1 MRFSLLAV
9 IFSLATAPL
18 AAQVAPALPGSPA
31 LARDT
36 MAAGPSLSLDDA
48 LALARR
54 NNPDLQ
60 QTLESRRTAR
70 ASQRSAYG
78 SLLPSADVSLGGQY
92 QEGGRQ
98 RFNGIELGS
107 NPNTVGSN
115 YSLALSYRLNAANV
129 IAPRTAAA
137 RRDAV
142 EADITGAQESLRSIV
157 TQQYLTVLQAAA
169 KASLA
174 DTLVAAAQQQV
185 ALARARAAAGA
196 ATSLDVRRA
205 EVDLATQQVAAIN
218 AHNLVEIEKLRLF
231 QRMGVSQP
239 QNVQLTST
247 FAIVPPSFSLD
258 TLIELAR
265 RQNPQVVALR
275 ARERSASLGVRQ
287 SRAEYTP
294 SLNVQTGWGGYTQ
307 RETDTEA
314 LINGARQSAATSY
327 ENCLTSNFAR
337 SGAGLTTRD
346 CAGISFTPTQEQA
359 LRDQNNVSPFSF
371 TKNPLQVR
379 ASLSLPLFD
388 GFSREQRIEE
398 ATVLRNNARSQT
410 RARELQLT
418 QEVTAAN
425 LTLNASARSVAVQ
438 EQNSARAREELTF
451 TEERYRVGAA
461 TFLDVTQ
468 ARATYERAEND
479 RINAVY
485 EYHKAFAALE
495 AAVGR
500 PLR

>member
-1 MRFSLLAV
+1 MRLSLLAALSSFAV
-9 IFSLATAPL
+9 APL
-18 AAQVAPALPGSPA
+18 AAQVTPVAPAPQ
-31 LARDT
+31 ARDT
-36 MAAGPSLSLDDA
+36 MVAGPALSLEDA

-60 QTLESRRTAR
+60 QTLETRRTAHAAQR
-70 ASQRSAYG
+70 AAYG
-78 SLLPSADVSLGGQY
+78 SLLPSADVSLGADY
-92 QEGGRQ
+92 REGGRQ
-98 RFNGIELGS
+98 LFNGVEVGT
-107 NPNTVGSN
+107 NPNIVGSN
-115 YSLALSYRLNAANV
+115 YALSLSYRLNASTI
-129 IAPRTAAA
+129 IAPRVAAA

-142 EADITGAQESLRSIV
+142 EADITGAQESLRNIV

-169 KASLA
+169 KANLA
-174 DTLVAAAQQQV
+174 DTLVAASQQQV

-231 QRMGVSQP
+231 QRMGVAQP
-239 QNVQLTST
+239 QNVQLTSA
-247 FAIVPPSFSLD
+247 FAIVPVSFSID

-275 ARERSASLGVRQ
+275 AREKSATLSLRQ
-287 SRAEYTP
+287 SHSAYTP
-294 SLNVQTGWGGYTQ
+294 SLDVQTGWGGYTQ
-307 RETDTEA
+307 RQTDTEA
-314 LINGARQSAATSY
+314 LVNGARQSAASSY
-327 ENCLTSNFAR
+327 ESCLTSNFAR

-346 CAGISFTPTQEQA
+346 CSAISFTPAQEQA

-371 TKNPLQVR
+371 TRNPWQLR
-379 ASLSLPLFD
+379 AALSLPLFD

-398 ATVLRNNARSQT
+398 ATAARNNARAVT

-425 LTLNASARSVAVQ
+425 LTLNASAQTVAVQ
-438 EQNSARAREELTF
+438 EQNAARAREELTL

-485 EYHKAFAALE
+485 DYHKAFAALE

>member
-1 MRFSLLAV
+1 MSSDSL
-9 IFSLATAPL
+9 
-18 AAQVAPALPGSPA
+18 
-31 LARDT
+31 
-36 MAAGPSLSLDDA
+36 AAGPALSLQDA

-70 ASQRSAYG
+70 AAQHAAYG
-78 SLLPSADVSLGGQY
+78 SLLPSADASFGGQY

-98 RFNGIELGS
+98 LFNGVAVGS
-107 NPNTVGSN
+107 NPNTVGTS
-115 YSLALSYRLNAANV
+115 YSLSLNYRLNAANI
-129 IAPRTAAA
+129 IAPRVAAA

-142 EADITGAQESLRSIV
+142 EADITGAVETLRNSV

-169 KASLA
+169 KANLA
-174 DTLVAAAQQQV
+174 DTLVAASQQQV

-218 AHNLVEIEKLRLF
+218 AHNQVEIEKLRLF

-239 QNVQLTST
+239 QNVQLTSA
-247 FAIVPPSFSLD
+247 FAIVPPSFNLD

-265 RQNPQVVALR
+265 RQNPQVLALR
-275 ARERSASLGVRQ
+275 AREKSTVLSVRQ
-287 SRAEYTP
+287 SRSEYTP
-294 SLNVQTGWGGYTQ
+294 SFNVQTGWGGYTQ

-314 LINGARQSAATSY
+314 LINGARQNATASY
-327 ENCLTSNFAR
+327 ESCLTSNFAR
-337 SGAGLTTRD
+337 SGAGLSTRD
-346 CAGISFTPTQEQA
+346 CSTTAFTPAQEQA

-371 TKNPLQVR
+371 TKNPWQVR

-398 ATVLRNNARSQT
+398 ATALRNNARSQT

-418 QEVTAAN
+418 AEVTAAH
-425 LTLNASARSVAVQ
+425 LTLNASAQTVAVQ

-485 EYHKAFAALE
+485 DYHKAFAALE

>member
-1 MRFSLLAV
+1 MRFSPFAVFCLA
-9 IFSLATAPL
+9 AAPL
-18 AAQVAPALPGSPA
+18 GAQVTPAPSNLSAQ
-31 LARDT
+31 ARDT
-36 MAAGPSLSLDDA
+36 VLAGPALSLEDA

-70 ASQRSAYG
+70 ASQHAAYG
-78 SLLPSADVSLGGQY
+78 NLLPSADASIGGQY

-98 RFNGIELGS
+98 LFNGVAVGS
-107 NPNTVGSN
+107 NPNTVGTN
-115 YSLALSYRLNAANV
+115 YSLSLNYRLNASSL
-129 IAPRTAAA
+129 IAPRVAAA

-142 EADITGAQESLRSIV
+142 EADITGAQESLRNLV

-169 KASLA
+169 KANLA
-174 DTLVAAAQQQV
+174 DTLVAAARQQV

-218 AHNLVEIEKLRLF
+218 AHNQVEIEKLRLF
-231 QRMGVSQP
+231 QHMGVSQP
-239 QNVQLTST
+239 QNVQLTSG
-247 FAIVPPSFSLD
+247 FAIVPPSFSID
-258 TLIELAR
+258 TLIQLAR

-275 ARERSASLGVRQ
+275 AREKSAVLGVRQ
-287 SRAEYTP
+287 SRSEYTP
-294 SLNVQTGWGGYTQ
+294 SFNVQTGWGGYTQ

-314 LINGARQSAATSY
+314 LINGARQSAAASY

-337 SGAGLTTRD
+337 TGAGLTARD
-346 CAGISFTPTQEQA
+346 CSLYNFTAAQEQA
-359 LRDQNNVSPFSF
+359 LRDQNHPSPFAF
-371 TKNPLQVR
+371 TKNPWQVR

-388 GFSREQRIEE
+388 GFSREQRVEE
-398 ATVLRNNARSQT
+398 ATALRNNARSQT

-418 QEVTAAN
+418 AEVTAAY
-425 LTLNASARSVAVQ
+425 LTLNASAQSVAVQ
-438 EQNSARAREELTF
+438 EQNSARAREELTY
-451 TEERYRVGAA
+451 TEERYRVGAV

-485 EYHKAFAALE
+485 DYHKAFAALE

>member
-1 MRFSLLAV
+1 MRFPLLAV
-9 IFSLATAPL
+9 LSSLVVAPL
-18 AAQVAPALPGSPA
+18 AAQVAPAMPNASA
-31 LARDT
+31 QARDSV
-36 MAAGPSLSLDDA
+36 AAGPALSLEDA
-48 LALARR
+48 LALARH

-60 QTLESRRTAR
+60 QTLETRRSAR
-70 ASQRSAYG
+70 AAQHAAYG
-78 SLLPSADVSLGGQY
+78 SLLPTADVSLGANY
-92 QEGGRQ
+92 QQGGRQ
-98 RFNGIELGS
+98 LFNGVEVGS
-107 NPNTVGSN
+107 NPNIVGSN
-115 YSLALSYRLNAANV
+115 YALSLAYRLNAAN
-129 IAPRTAAA
+129 IIGPRVAAA

-142 EADITGAQESLRSIV
+142 EADITGAQESLRNVV

-169 KASLA
+169 KANLA

-218 AHNLVEIEKLRLF
+218 AHNTVEIEKLRLF

-239 QNVQLTST
+239 QNVQLTSAFT
-247 FAIVPPSFSLD
+247 IVPPSFRLD

-265 RQNPQVVALR
+265 RQNPQVVAYR
-275 ARERSASLGVRQ
+275 ARERSAALSVRQ
-287 SRAEYTP
+287 SQSEYTP

-307 RETDTEA
+307 RQTDTEG
-314 LINGARQSAATSY
+314 LVNQARQSAASSY

-337 SGAGLTTRD
+337 TGAGLTTRD
-346 CAGISFTPTQEQA
+346 CALFSFTPAQEQA
-359 LRDQNNVSPFSF
+359 LRDQNNVNPFSF
-371 TKNPLQVR
+371 TKNPWQVR

-398 ATVLRNNARSQT
+398 ATVQRNNARSLT

-425 LTLNASARSVAVQ
+425 LTLNASAQSVAVQ
-438 EQNSARAREELTF
+438 EQNSLRAREELTL

-468 ARATYERAEND
+468 ARATYERAESD

-485 EYHKAFAALE
+485 DYHKAFAALE